1 MLVRIKGK
9 VSNEQIE
16 YQIPSLFFENKS
28 FVSLQHLIIHFK
40 SFQNSLSGRISTT
53 LIDRSPI
60 NPEQV
65 LANFH
70 TIATNNTL
78 CYQPIHL
85 QYYKIQ
91 RLDLTSSEFNLKFR
105 ENIKIKEID
114 EIEILLHIT
123 DARIQQRLEQ
133 SIL

>member
-1 MLVRIKGK
+1 MLVRIKGTISGDK
-9 VSNEQIE
+9 VH

-28 FVSLQHLIIHFK
+28 FVSLQHLIIHFNTIQD
-40 SFQNSLSGRISTT
+40 SISGHISTT

-60 NPEQV
+60 NPDQV
-65 LANFH
+65 LANFQSS
-70 TIATNNTL
+70 TTMDFF
-78 CYQPIHL
+78 YQPNYL

-91 RLDLTSSEFNLKFR
+91 RMDLTSSEFSLHFR

-123 DARIQQRLEQ
+123 DARVQQRFEQ
-133 SIL
+133 SIY

>member
-9 VSNEQIE
+9 VSNDEIQ
-16 YQIPSLFFENKS
+16 YQIPSLFFDNKS
-28 FVSLQHLIIHFK
+28 FVSLQHLTIHFK
-40 SFQNSLSGRISTT
+40 TTQNNLSGRLSTT

-65 LANFH
+65 LANFQSPG
-70 TIATNNTL
+70 TMTL
-78 CYQPIHL
+78 SYQPIHL

-91 RLDLTSSEFNLKFR
+91 RLDLTSSEFNLNFR

-123 DARIQQRLEQ
+123 DARVQQRFEQ
-133 SIL
+133 SIF

>member
-9 VSNEQIE
+9 ILNDKVH

-28 FVSLQHLIIHFK
+28 YVSLQHLIIHFNTIQD
-40 SFQNSLSGRISTT
+40 SIFGRISTT

-60 NPEQV
+60 NPDQV
-65 LANFH
+65 LANFKSS
-70 TIATNNTL
+70 TTMNL
-78 CYQPIHL
+78 FYQPNYL

-91 RLDLTSSEFNLKFR
+91 RMDLTSSEFSLHFR

-123 DARIQQRLEQ
+123 DAGVQHRFEQ
-133 SIL
+133 SIY

>member
-1 MLVRIKGK
+1 MLVRIKGTISGDK
-9 VSNEQIE
+9 VH

-28 FVSLQHLIIHFK
+28 FVSLQHLIIHFNTIQD
-40 SFQNSLSGRISTT
+40 SISGNISTT

-60 NPEQV
+60 NPDQV
-65 LANFH
+65 LANFQSS
-70 TIATNNTL
+70 TTMDFF
-78 CYQPIHL
+78 YQPNYL

-91 RLDLTSSEFNLKFR
+91 RMDLTSSEFSLHFR

-123 DARIQQRLEQ
+123 DARVQHRFEQ
-133 SIL
+133 SIY

>member
-9 VSNEQIE
+9 IWDDKIH

-28 FVSLQHLIIHFK
+28 VVSLQHLIIHFNTIQK
-40 SFQNSLSGRISTT
+40 SVSGQISTT

-60 NPEQV
+60 NPDQV
-65 LANFH
+65 LANFQSS
-70 TIATNNTL
+70 TTMDL
-78 CYQPIHL
+78 YYQPNYL

-91 RLDLTSSEFNLKFR
+91 RMDLTSSEFNLKFR
-105 ENIKIKEID
+105 ENIKIKEIE

-123 DARIQQRLEQ
+123 DARVQQRFEQ
-133 SIL
+133 SIF

>member
-9 VSNEQIE
+9 IWDDKIH

-28 FVSLQHLIIHFK
+28 FVSLQQLIINFK
-40 SFQNSLSGRISTT
+40 TIQKSVSGRISTT

-60 NPEQV
+60 NPDQV
-65 LANFH
+65 LANFQSS
-70 TIATNNTL
+70 TTMDL
-78 CYQPIHL
+78 YYQPNYL

-91 RLDLTSSEFNLKFR
+91 RMDLTSSEFNLKFR
-105 ENIKIKEID
+105 ENIKIKEIE

-123 DARIQQRLEQ
+123 DARVQQRFEQ
-133 SIL
+133 SIF

>member
-9 VSNEQIE
+9 ISGDKVH

-28 FVSLQHLIIHFK
+28 FVSLQHLIIHFNTTQE
-40 SFQNSLSGRISTT
+40 SISGRISTT

-60 NPEQV
+60 NPDQV
-65 LANFH
+65 LANFRS
-70 TIATNNTL
+70 TRTMDL
-78 CYQPIHL
+78 YYQPNYL

-91 RLDLTSSEFNLKFR
+91 RMDLTSSEFNFHFR
-105 ENIKIKEID
+105 ENIEIKEID

-123 DARIQQRLEQ
+123 DARVQHRFEQ
-133 SIL
+133 SIF

>member
-9 VSNEQIE
+9 IWDDKIH

-28 FVSLQHLIIHFK
+28 FVSLQHLLIHFNTIQK
-40 SFQNSLSGRISTT
+40 SVSGRISTT

-60 NPEQV
+60 NPDQV
-65 LANFH
+65 LANFQSS
-70 TIATNNTL
+70 TTMNL
-78 CYQPIHL
+78 YYQPNYL

-91 RLDLTSSEFNLKFR
+91 RMDLTSSEFSLKFR
-105 ENIKIKEID
+105 ENIKIKEIE

-123 DARIQQRLEQ
+123 DARVQQRFEQ
-133 SIL
+133 SIF

>member
-9 VSNEQIE
+9 ISGDKVH

-28 FVSLQHLIIHFK
+28 FVSLQHLIIHFNTIQD
-40 SFQNSLSGRISTT
+40 SISGHISTT

-60 NPEQV
+60 NPDQV
-65 LANFH
+65 LANFQSS
-70 TIATNNTL
+70 TTMDFF
-78 CYQPIHL
+78 YQPNYL

-91 RLDLTSSEFNLKFR
+91 RMDLTSSEFNFHFR
-105 ENIKIKEID
+105 ENIEIKEIA

-123 DARIQQRLEQ
+123 DARVQHRFEQ
-133 SIL
+133 SIF

>member
-9 VSNEQIE
+9 IWDDKIH

-28 FVSLQHLIIHFK
+28 FVSLQHLLIHFNTLQK
-40 SFQNSLSGRISTT
+40 SVSGRISTT

-60 NPEQV
+60 NPDQV
-65 LANFH
+65 LANFQSS
-70 TIATNNTL
+70 TTMNL
-78 CYQPIHL
+78 YYQPNYL

-91 RLDLTSSEFNLKFR
+91 RMDLTSSEFSLKFR
-105 ENIKIKEID
+105 ENIEIKEID

-123 DARIQQRLEQ
+123 DARVQQRFEQ
-133 SIL
+133 SIF

>member
-9 VSNEQIE
+9 ILNDKVH
-16 YQIPSLFFENKS
+16 YQIPSIFFENKS
-28 FVSLQHLIIHFK
+28 FVSLQHLIIHFNTIQH
-40 SFQNSLSGRISTT
+40 SISGRFSTT

-60 NPEQV
+60 NPDQV
-65 LANFH
+65 LANFQSS
-70 TIATNNTL
+70 TTMDL
-78 CYQPIHL
+78 FYQPNYL

-91 RLDLTSSEFNLKFR
+91 RMDLTSSEFSLHFR

-123 DARIQQRLEQ
+123 DARVQQRFEQ
-133 SIL
+133 SIF

>member
-9 VSNEQIE
+9 IYNEKVL

-28 FVSLQHLIIHFK
+28 FVSLQHLIIHFNTIQD
-40 SFQNSLSGRISTT
+40 SVSGRIQTT

-60 NPEQV
+60 NPDQV
-65 LANFH
+65 LANFQSSK
-70 TIATNNTL
+70 TMDL
-78 CYQPIHL
+78 YYQPNYL

-91 RLDLTSSEFNLKFR
+91 RMDLTSSEFSLNFR

-114 EIEILLHIT
+114 EIEILLHIP
-123 DARIQQRLEQ
+123 DARVQQRFEQ
-133 SIL
+133 SIF

>member
-9 VSNEQIE
+9 ISGDKVH

-28 FVSLQHLIIHFK
+28 FVSLQHLIIHFNTIQD
-40 SFQNSLSGRISTT
+40 SISGHISTT

-60 NPEQV
+60 NPDQV
-65 LANFH
+65 LANFRSS
-70 TIATNNTL
+70 TTMDFF
-78 CYQPIHL
+78 YQPNYL

-91 RLDLTSSEFNLKFR
+91 RMDLTSSEFSLHFR

-123 DARIQQRLEQ
+123 DARVQHRFEQ
-133 SIL
+133 SIY

>member
-1 MLVRIKGK
+1 MLVRIKGTISGDK
-9 VSNEQIE
+9 VH

-28 FVSLQHLIIHFK
+28 FVSLQHLIIHFNTIQD
-40 SFQNSLSGRISTT
+40 SISGHISTT

-60 NPEQV
+60 NPDQV
-65 LANFH
+65 LANFQSS
-70 TIATNNTL
+70 TTMDFF
-78 CYQPIHL
+78 YQPNYL

-91 RLDLTSSEFNLKFR
+91 RMDLTSSEFSLHFR

-123 DARIQQRLEQ
+123 DARVQQRFEQ
-133 SIL
+133 SIF

>member
-1 MLVRIKGK
+1 MLVRIKGTISGDK
-9 VSNEQIE
+9 VH

-28 FVSLQHLIIHFK
+28 FVSLQHLIIHFNTIQD
-40 SFQNSLSGRISTT
+40 SISGHISTT

-60 NPEQV
+60 NPDQV
-65 LANFH
+65 LANFRSS
-70 TIATNNTL
+70 TTMDFF
-78 CYQPIHL
+78 YQPNYL

-91 RLDLTSSEFNLKFR
+91 RMDLTSSEFSLHFR

-123 DARIQQRLEQ
+123 DARVQQRFEQ
-133 SIL
+133 SIF

>member
-9 VSNEQIE
+9 ISGDKVH

-28 FVSLQHLIIHFK
+28 FVSLQHLIIHFNTIQE
-40 SFQNSLSGRISTT
+40 SISGRISTT

-60 NPEQV
+60 NPDQV
-65 LANFH
+65 LANFQSS
-70 TIATNNTL
+70 TTMDL
-78 CYQPIHL
+78 YYQPNYL

-91 RLDLTSSEFNLKFR
+91 RMDLTSSEFNLSFR

-123 DARIQQRLEQ
+123 DARVQQRFEQ
-133 SIL
+133 SIF

>member
-9 VSNEQIE
+9 IYNEKVL

-28 FVSLQHLIIHFK
+28 FVSLQHLIIHFNTIQD
-40 SFQNSLSGRISTT
+40 SVSGRIQTT

-60 NPEQV
+60 NPDQV
-65 LANFH
+65 LANFQSSK
-70 TIATNNTL
+70 TMDL
-78 CYQPIHL
+78 YYQPNYL

-91 RLDLTSSEFNLKFR
+91 RIDLTSSEFSLNFR

-123 DARIQQRLEQ
+123 DARVQQRFEQ
-133 SIL
+133 SIF

>member
-9 VSNEQIE
+9 ILNDKVH

-40 SFQNSLSGRISTT
+40 SPQNSVSGRISTT

-60 NPEQV
+60 NPDQV
-65 LANFH
+65 LANFQSS
-70 TIATNNTL
+70 TTMDL
-78 CYQPIHL
+78 YYQPNYL

-91 RLDLTSSEFNLKFR
+91 RMDLTSSEFNLSFR

-123 DARIQQRLEQ
+123 DARVQQRFEQ
-133 SIL
+133 SIF

>member
-9 VSNEQIE
+9 VSNDRIQ
-16 YQIPSLFFENKS
+16 YQFPSLFFENKS

-40 SFQNSLSGRISTT
+40 TIQNSLSGYLSTT

-65 LANFH
+65 LANFQSPR
-70 TIATNNTL
+70 TMTL

-91 RLDLTSSEFNLKFR
+91 RLDLTSSEFNLNFR
-105 ENIKIKEID
+105 ENIKIEEID
-114 EIEILLHIT
+114 EIEILLHII
-123 DARIQQRLEQ
+123 DARIQQRSEQ
-133 SIL
+133 SIW

>member
-9 VSNEQIE
+9 ILNDKVH
-16 YQIPSLFFENKS
+16 YQIPSLLFENKS
-28 FVSLQHLIIHFK
+28 FVALQHLIIHFK
-40 SFQNSLSGRISTT
+40 SHQNNVSGRISTT

-60 NPEQV
+60 NPDQV
-65 LANFH
+65 LANFQSS
-70 TIATNNTL
+70 TTMDL
-78 CYQPIHL
+78 FYQPNYL

-91 RLDLTSSEFNLKFR
+91 RMDLTSSEFSLHFR

-123 DARIQQRLEQ
+123 DARFQHRFEQ
-133 SIL
+133 SIF

>member
-9 VSNEQIE
+9 ISGDKVH

-28 FVSLQHLIIHFK
+28 FVSLQHLIIHFNTIQD
-40 SFQNSLSGRISTT
+40 SISGRISTT

-60 NPEQV
+60 NPDQV
-65 LANFH
+65 LANFQS
-70 TIATNNTL
+70 TRTMDL
-78 CYQPIHL
+78 YYQPNYL

-91 RLDLTSSEFNLKFR
+91 RMDLTSSEFNLHFR
-105 ENIKIKEID
+105 ENIEIKEID

-123 DARIQQRLEQ
+123 DARIQQRFEQ
-133 SIL
+133 SIF